1 MAGWEMIHNRRV
13 IFGEGK
19 SAEIPGLFKWYGK
32 KKVFFSVYSKEESTE
47 GKEPC
52 TKRFSRKGEH

>member
-32 KKVFFSVYSKEESTE
+32 KKVFFSVYSKEAPVC
-47 GKEPC
+47 K
-52 TKRFSRKGEH
+52 HQLQ